1 MKTRTTLTLIFAT
14 AVVVVGAVFYRS
26 LVPPESPGGSLAS
39 LSTASELPIFD
50 RQGKKVDMSKEKGR
64 FVLIHF
70 WATWCP
76 PCVDEIPELSKFW
89 EEYKGRSDIV
99 FYVVSVDK
107 DWKTVEDFNAK
118 HPNNLPMYRDPESA
132 SASRF
137 GTTQFPETYITNRSG
152 RVLYRVQGAIQ
163 WRDPEVREKVRQL
176 LAS

>member
-1 MKTRTTLTLIFAT
+1 MKTRSILTLVFGT

-26 LVPPESPGGSLAS
+26 LVPPGSPSGSLAS

-50 RQGKKVDMSKEKGR
+50 PAGKKVDLSKEKGR
-64 FVLIHF
+64 LVVIHF

-89 EEYKGRSDIV
+89 EQYKGRKDIV
-99 FYVVSVDK
+99 LYVVSVDK

-118 HPNNLPMYRDPESA
+118 HPNALPMYRDPDSVSA
-132 SASRF
+132 KRF
-137 GTTQFPETYITNRSG
+137 GTEQFPETFIANRAG
-152 RVLYRVQGAIQ
+152 RVLHRVQGAIQ
-163 WRDPEVREKVRQL
+163 WRDPEVREKIRQL